1 LEELH
6 SVKLAVASHRLQ
18 INPHLARLPHR
29 PLVLQLLRHK
39 RRVSQLA
46 LDFLSSIKIQALARL
61 GSSLF
66 RLHKPPNLQWGRRAL
81 PLASHLLVSLRAL
94 VGVNRRLVSHLVKLH
109 LVSNLLVNH
118 LVSLHLANHLLGNL
132 LVNLRLDSLL
142 LANLHSVRPL
152 DLVNLL

>member
-6 SVKLAVASHRLQ
+6 SVKLAVASRRLQ

-39 RRVSQLA
+39 LRVSQLA
-46 LDFLSSIKIQALARL
+46 LDFLSSIKIQALVRL

-94 VGVNRRLVSHLVKLH
+94 VGVSRRLVSHLVKLH
-109 LVSNLLVNH
+109 LVSLLVNH